1 MALAFPSWHGY
12 SYLRRNKLGLRGSGM
27 TTLSDAQ
34 QAVALRE
41 KQRNEHQV
49 PKRSEPID
57 LSSHLAKPIALI
69 AAVGIAAHLALR
81 FLVADAGRFA
91 NIPLFVALAAGG
103 LPLIVQ
109 LVRKLWTA
117 DFGSD
122 FLAGA
127 SIVTAVLLHE
137 YLVASIV
144 VLMLSGGTSLEE
156 FATRRA
162 SRVLDALAKRMPSTA
177 HRQTQHGPTDVA
189 IGEIQV
195 GDVLVVF
202 PHEICPVDGIVV
214 EGNGSMNEAY
224 LTGEPFEVGKVPG
237 SGTFSGALN
246 GESVLVISAEKLPT
260 DSRYARIM
268 RVMEETQ
275 QRRPKMRRLGDML
288 GAWYTPLAIG
298 TALIAW
304 AASGN
309 VERFLAVL
317 VIATPCPLLISI
329 PVAVIGAISLCARRG
344 IIIKN
349 PAVLEQIDSCRTF
362 IFDKTG
368 TLTYGKPTL
377 TRIVCA
383 PGFKEDEVLA
393 AAASLE
399 RYSKHPLALA
409 ILELA
414 QQRSCA
420 LSPVLQVSERQGE
433 GLRGIANGREIFIT
447 GRNKVSQLDSHL
459 PPVEPGLECLVYLN
473 GKFAALFGF
482 EDCPRSDSRIFVS
495 HLSPHHR
502 ISHVILVSGDREAEV
517 QSLAAKIGI
526 GAAFGAKSPEE
537 KVEIV
542 RAETA
547 RAKTV
552 FLGDGINDAPA
563 MQAATVGVAFG
574 SENDITAEAAD
585 AVILETSLS
594 RVDELIH
601 IARHMRRIALESAVG
616 GMALSVIGM
625 VSAAFGYLPPIGG
638 AIAQEI
644 IDLTAV
650 LNAVR
655 VALPARSLTDF

>member
-1 MALAFPSWHGY
+1 
-12 SYLRRNKLGLRGSGM
+12 
-27 TTLSDAQ
+27 
-34 QAVALRE
+34 
-41 KQRNEHQV
+41 
-49 PKRSEPID
+49 
-57 LSSHLAKPIALI
+57 
-69 AAVGIAAHLALR
+69 
-81 FLVADAGRFA
+81 
-91 NIPLFVALAAGG
+91 
-103 LPLIVQ
+103 
-109 LVRKLWTA
+109 
-117 DFGSD
+117 
-122 FLAGA
+122 
-127 SIVTAVLLHE
+127 
-137 YLVASIV
+137 
-144 VLMLSGGTSLEE
+144 MLSGGTALEE

-162 SRVLDALAKRMPSTA
+162 SRVLDALAKRMPSIA
-177 HRQTQHGPTDVA
+177 HRKADGGPSDIA
-189 IGEIQV
+189 IAQIQV

-202 PHEICPVDGIVV
+202 PHEICPVDGVVV
-214 EGNGSMNEAY
+214 EGHGSMNEAY
-224 LTGEPFEVGKVPG
+224 LTGEPFEIGKVPG

-246 GESVLVISAEKLPT
+246 GESVLVIRAEKLPT

-288 GAWYTPLAIG
+288 GAWYTPLAVG

-304 AASGN
+304 AASGQ

-383 PGFKEDEVLA
+383 PGFEEDEVLA

-414 QQRSCA
+414 DQRRRCA

-433 GLRGIANGREIFIT
+433 GLRGIADGREVFIT
-447 GRNKVSQLDSHL
+447 GRNKVSSDSHL

-473 GKFAALFGF
+473 GVFAALFGF

-502 ISHVILVSGDREAEV
+502 VSHVILVSGDRESEV

-537 KVEIV
+537 KVDIV

-547 RAKTV
+547 RVKTV

-585 AVILETSLS
+585 AVILERSFEK
-594 RVDELIH
+594 VDELIH
-601 IARHMRRIALESAVG
+601 IGNRMRRIALESAVG
-616 GMALSVIGM
+616 GMALSAVGM
-625 VSAAFGYLPPIGG
+625 LLAAFGLLPPITG
-638 AIAQEI
+638 AVAQEV
-644 IDLTAV
+644 IDLAAV

-655 VALPARSLTDF
+655 VTLPFGALRDF